1 MGIWKDYMTLEELQE
16 QVHKDLKMEET
27 NLSLESIKTPQLHN
41 KYLKELNKFKLLLVK
56 SDDEYKLLRK
66 YKWEYYTGK
75 AEAQVYKDQPFDLKI
90 LRQDIDKY
98 LDADGELQ
106 KSKQKVKYLEV
117 VIDYLDRTVKQINN
131 RGFLIKNSIDWRKF
145 TNGEM

>member
-1 MGIWKDYMTLEELQE
+1 MTLEELQE
-16 QVHKDLKMEET
+16 QVQ
-27 NLSLESIKTPQLHN
+27 N
-41 KYLKELNKFKLLLVK
+41 
-56 SDDEYKLLRK
+56 
-66 YKWEYYTGK
+66 
-75 AEAQVYKDQPFDLKI
+75 DLKI

-98 LDADGELQ
+98 LDADSELQ

-145 TNGEM
+145 TNGDL

>member
-1 MGIWKDYMTLEELQE
+1 MTLEKLQE
-16 QVHKDLKMEET
+16 IADKDLKMDET

-41 KYLKELNKFKLLLVK
+41 KYLKYLNKYKLLLVK
-56 SDDEYKLLRK
+56 AEDEFKLLKK

-75 AEAQVYKDQPFDLKI
+75 AEAQVYKEQPFDLKI

-98 LDADGELQ
+98 LDADGEIQ
-106 KSKQKVKYLEV
+106 KAKQKTKYLEV
-117 VIDYLDRTVKQINN
+117 VVDYLDKTVKHISN

-145 TNGEM
+145 INGE

>member
-1 MGIWKDYMTLEELQE
+1 MTLEELQE
-16 QVHKDLKMEET
+16 IADKDLKMDET

-41 KYLKELNKFKLLLVK
+41 KYLKYLNKYKLLLVK
-56 SDDEYKLLRK
+56 AEDEFKLLKK

-75 AEAQVYKDQPFDLKI
+75 AEAQVYKEHPFDLKI

-98 LDADGELQ
+98 LDADSEIQ
-106 KSKQKVKYLEV
+106 KAKQKTKYLEV
-117 VIDYLDRTVKQINN
+117 VVDYLDKTVKHISN

-145 TNGEM
+145 INGE